1 MPCATAAHQRLSLAK
16 FMNPR
21 LGSEASSR
29 VYSLPPDL
37 IEMVSHVLLR
47 GGWCPGGGLVR
58 RTIALRVEAENR
70 THAFNVA
77 RSRAAVARTI
87 AAAAQ
92 SKADAAAAEL
102 ARCEDVA
109 TLAAAN
115 AAQCTVMATSALQ
128 LLEQARQPARKL
140 VEASA
145 VAKRIRAEATEATRA
160 CGDLAARSITT
171 EYSPSMEAC
180 VQAAVEK
187 AAAAQTAA
195 ATAEARA
202 TALAEEARIAEPT
215 LRQAEH
221 AAQMAVTDAGQSADV
236 LVASKQRLQEMRQ
249 PMVQA
254 LEAQAQAAAAEVAAI
269 EAERCLQVCTTGAAA
284 ARQAEIVEHIAVRS
298 RALRKE
304 NRAVLAVAERDME
317 SAGWLPIDDE
327 QGMYYY
333 NARTR
338 RRTRAKPQ
346 VLREVCKA
354 RESVR
359 MLQKANLLQILP
371 EIGLEKLGS
380 VAAVDSG
387 KISDPEEQLQPP
399 QVQRDTVGPSTLRH
413 QRSGQ
418 RRARPQQEV
427 SSSEEPDEDSPP
439 GTPPSESKHSSL
451 SSCPSATTPWVGGFM
466 GVLWDGPL
474 PPLFVRHSVVQH
486 TTHDDALAVA
496 QLGPRMSSSSASSL
510 YSSSSSASPGRSSF
524 GDQRRVRGGGQ
535 LASKLHAALVRNE
548 QLAVAAAAARKK
560 QVELLTPSVLGQRME
575 WLEWSG
581 SSLKQGRPSRYPG
594 GGDGGGSHCNCGE
607 CAKRR
612 SSNCGEMMSLDLC
625 HVD

>member
-1 MPCATAAHQRLSLAK
+1 
-16 FMNPR
+16 MNPR

-47 GGWCPGGGLVR
+47 AGWCPGGGLVR

-140 VEASA
+140 VEATA
-145 VAKRIRAEATEATRA
+145 LAKRLRAEATEATKA
-160 CGDLAARSITT
+160 CGDLAARSITA
-171 EYSPSMEAC
+171 EYSPSTEAS
-180 VQAAVEK
+180 VQVAVEK
-187 AAAAQTAA
+187 AADAQTAA

-202 TALAEEARIAEPT
+202 TSLADEARIAEPA

-249 PMVQA
+249 PMVEA
-254 LEAQAQAAAAEVAAI
+254 LEAQAQAAAAEVVAI
-269 EAERCLQVCTTGAAA
+269 EAERCLQVCTTAAAA
-284 ARQAEIVEHIAVRS
+284 ARQAEIVEHIAARS
-298 RALRKE
+298 RALCKE
-304 NRAVLAVAERDME
+304 NRAVLAVAELDME

-346 VLREVCKA
+346 VLQEVCKA

-359 MLQKANLLQILP
+359 ILQKARLVQILP

-380 VAAVDSG
+380 VAAVAG
-387 KISDPEEQLQPP
+387 KTSDPEEQFQPT
-399 QVQRDTVGPSTLRH
+399 QVQLDTVDPSTLRH

-418 RRARPQQEV
+418 RRARPQQEDA
-427 SSSEEPDEDSPP
+427 SASEEPDEDSPP
-439 GTPPSESKHSSL
+439 GTPPSESKHSSP
-451 SSCPSATTPWVGGFM
+451 SSCLSTTTPWFGGFM

-474 PPLFVRHSVVQH
+474 PPLFVRHAVAQH
-486 TTHDDALAVA
+486 MTHDDAPAGEVA

-510 YSSSSSASPGRSSF
+510 YSLSSSASPGRSSCD
-524 GDQRRVRGGGQ
+524 GDHRRVRRGGQ
-535 LASKLHAALVRNE
+535 LASNLQSALVRNE

-581 SSLKQGRPSRYPG
+581 WSLKQGRPSPPPG
-594 GGDGGGSHCNCGE
+594 GGHCNSASCGE
-607 CAKRR
+607 CANRRTSWHNRPPSTR
-612 SSNCGEMMSLDLC
+612 SSNCGEMTSLDLC